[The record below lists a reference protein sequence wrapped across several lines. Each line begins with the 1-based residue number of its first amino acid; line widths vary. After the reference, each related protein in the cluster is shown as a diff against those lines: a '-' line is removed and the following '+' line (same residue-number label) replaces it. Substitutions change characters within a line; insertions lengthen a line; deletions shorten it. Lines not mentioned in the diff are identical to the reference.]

1 MICCAVRYT
10 SKILIS
16 FISPLNCFVTSS
28 TDLWF
33 SSDAP
38 TITSDVELTVSIV
51 CSSSC
56 PSIVTEIVSSDSFT
70 FDSVP
75 FV

>member
-1 MICCAVRYT
+1 M
-10 SKILIS
+10 LIS

-38 TITSDVELTVSIV
+38 TITSEVDVIVSIV
-51 CSSSC
+51 FSSSC
-56 PSIVTEIVSSDSFT
+56 PSRVIEIVSNDSLT
-70 FDSVP
+70 LDTVP